1 MPWASLWAAMNAATA
16 TGPSPR
22 SPEGHRALEHIALH
36 PQLGVLPA
44 QPGQLRALVL
54 AHRPVAAVTSPPCD
68 GDPVPE
74 RALVDAQ
81 LAGHL
86 RDRLAGLAH
95 QPDRAGLEVLI
106 EPAVLPRHR
115 CPPQRRDVST
125 LRGEAQ
131 GRAPEGRTPRCESDE

>member
-1 MPWASLWAAMNAATA
+1 MKAATA

-22 SPEGHRALEHIALH
+22 SPRGPPALEHITLH

-44 QPGQLRALVL
+44 QPRQLRTLVL
-54 AHRPVAAVTSPPCD
+54 TQRPVAAVTSPPCD

-74 RALVDAQ
+74 GALVAPQ

-86 RDRLAGLAH
+86 RDRLAGLEH

-106 EPAVLPRHR
+106 ELAVLPRHR

-125 LRGEAQ
+125 LRGEPTA
-131 GRAPEGRTPRCESDE
+131 